1 MKSNTGR
8 FITIVALCLGLM
20 ISLNVTFADAQSL
33 DELSAEWWQ
42 WALSIPTSVNPLTD
56 GTGADCMVGQ
66 RGATWF
72 LAGVSTGGTVT
83 RTCSIPQ
90 GTMLFFPVINAVN
103 VNTPNVCGQDAKNIP
118 VATLRAQIAPF
129 IDGATKL
136 SVKVDNKEVKNL
148 LQRVQSSVFAVA
160 LPEDNL
166 FDKPCTDAGLGNVP
180 AGIYSPAVAD
190 GFYVDLPPL
199 TVGKHTLSFHAEN
212 TGGFVED
219 VAYNLTVVP
228 VLLK

>member
-8 FITIVALCLGLM
+8 FITIAAICLGLM
-20 ISLNVTFADAQSL
+20 ISLNVTLADAQSL
-33 DELSAEWWQ
+33 QDLSAEWWR
-42 WALSIPTSVNPLTD
+42 WALSIPTPVNPESD
-56 GTGADCMVGQ
+56 GTGEDCMVGQ

-72 LAGVSTGGTVT
+72 LAGVAGGGSAT

-90 GTMLFFPVINAVN
+90 GTMLFFPVIDAVN
-103 VNTPNVCGQDAKNIP
+103 FNSPNVCGQNGKNIP

-129 IDGATKL
+129 IDGASKL
-136 SVKVDNKEVKNL
+136 SVKVNGKEVTNL

-160 LPEDNL
+160 LPEDNG
-166 FDKPCTDAGLGNVP
+166 FDEPCARFGGVP

-199 TVGKHTLSFHAEN
+199 MLGKHTLSFHAEN
-212 TGGFVED
+212 TSAGFVED
-219 VAYNLTVVP
+219 VTYNLTVVP
-228 VLLK
+228 VLLQ

>member
-8 FITIVALCLGLM
+8 FITVVAVCLGLM
-20 ISLNVTFADAQSL
+20 ISLNVTCADAQSL
-33 DELSAEWWQ
+33 QELSAEWWQ
-42 WALSIPTSVNPLTD
+42 WVLSIPPSVNPLTD
-56 GTGADCMVGQ
+56 TTGADCMVGQ

-72 LAGVSTGGTVT
+72 LAGNGGGTTT

-103 VNTPNVCGQDAKNIP
+103 VNSPNVCGQDANNIP

-129 IDGATKL
+129 IDGASRL
-136 SVKVDNKEVKNL
+136 SLKVDNKEVKSL

-160 LPEDNL
+160 LPEDNV
-166 FDKPCTDAGLGNVP
+166 FDAPCSSLGGVP
-180 AGIYSPAVAD
+180 AGIYSPAVDD

-212 TGGFVED
+212 PSAGFSLD
-219 VAYNLTVVP
+219 VMYNLTVVP
-228 VLLK
+228 VSLQ